1 MSKDFNIYKWR
12 RDYLAESVLKEEQD
26 KLFAQG
32 WVKKIEAKA
41 NKKDKTKDGKDY
53 THIINNAPEKQYER
67 IEKAIND
74 AGYKIVGDRDL
85 PVDGRMSLYLVKK

>member
-26 KLFAQG
+26 NSFAQG
-32 WVKKIEAKA
+32 WVKDIEP
-41 NKKDKTKDGKDY
+41 KTGKTEDGKEY
-53 THIINNAPEKQYER
+53 THIISNAPARQYER

>member
-1 MSKDFNIYKWR
+1 MSKDFNVYQWR
-12 RDYLAESVLKEEQD
+12 REYLAKSVLKEEQD
-26 KLFAQG
+26 NSFAQG
-32 WVKKIEAKA
+32 WVKDIEPKA
-41 NKKDKTKDGKDY
+41 GKTEDGKKY
-53 THIINNAPEKQYER
+53 THVISNAPAKQYER